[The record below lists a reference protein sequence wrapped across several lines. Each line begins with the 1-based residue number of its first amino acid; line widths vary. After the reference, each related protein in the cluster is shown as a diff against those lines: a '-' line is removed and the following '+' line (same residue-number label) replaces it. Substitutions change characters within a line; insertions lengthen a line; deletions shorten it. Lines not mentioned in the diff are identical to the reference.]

1 MSHEEVI
8 EDMSPENMASGDE
21 VGQFDSQIVRTC
33 ASTILQNDCPFDFFE
48 RSALRN
54 LAKYLNP
61 DLVMPPINVIKAYVF
76 DLYLKEKLKL
86 KQEFATIPNRISLTV
101 DLWES
106 CTTMPYICLTAHF
119 VDADWKLNSKVLN
132 FCRVY
137 PPTGGE
143 MCETMIELLNDW
155 GIEKKIFSL
164 TLDDSFENNV
174 LQEQLK
180 NQLGLQNG
188 LLCDGEFFRV
198 HCFARVLKLIVDEG
212 LQLVSYAVCKIRES
226 ILFVRDSKSRMQKFK
241 ECVEKVG
248 GVDSSVR
255 LHPDMSMTVNSTY
268 LMLESALKYRSVFE
282 SLHLYDDD
290 YKLCPSVEQ
299 WKRVEKICAF
309 LLPFSETVNMI
320 NGTTHPT
327 SNLYFLQVWK
337 VQCVLVESLGVEDEV
352 IKKMAERMMSEF
364 QKYWDEYSLVL
375 ALGAV
380 LDPRMKLSRL
390 AYCYSKL
397 DASTCEKKLQD
408 VKSKLYML
416 FDKYSSKST
425 SSGVHRT
432 IQDQSSSMPLQKS
445 LSDRVFDELKVHHQ
459 QLVTETGKS
468 QLDIYLDESNLDFRS
483 YEDMDVLQW
492 WKSNNDRFPD
502 LSLLACD
509 LLSVPIATVASD
521 YEFCMGSR
529 VFNKYK
535 DRMLPMNMD
544 ARFFTRSWLYNFG
557 SNDGEDDDDDFDGE
571 DDDDDFDGEDD
582 DNDFDGEDG
591 DDDFEEMIN
600 ELDDG
605 EDGDE

>member
-1 MSHEEVI
+1 MSHEEDI
-8 EDMSPENMASGDE
+8 EDMSPENMESGADL
-21 VGQFDSQIVRTC
+21 GQFDSRTVSTC
-33 ASTILQNDCPFDFFE
+33 ASMILQNDYPFDFFE
-48 RSALRN
+48 RSGLRN

-61 DLVMPPINVIKAYVF
+61 DIVMPPINVIKAYVF

-86 KQEFATIPNRISLTV
+86 KQELATIPNRISLTV

-106 CTTMPYICLTAHF
+106 CTTMHYICLTAHF
-119 VDADWKLNSKVLN
+119 VDADWKLSSKILK
-132 FCRVY
+132 FCTVD
-137 PPTGGE
+137 PAADE
-143 MCETMIELLNDW
+143 MCERIVEFLSDW
-155 GIEKKIFSL
+155 GIEKKIFSV
-164 TLDDSFENNV
+164 TLDDAFENDIV
-174 LQEQLK
+174 QEKLK
-180 NQLGLQNG
+180 TQLGLQNG
-188 LLCDGEFFRV
+188 LLCDGEFFHV

-212 LQLVSYAVCKIRES
+212 LQLLSYAVCKIRES
-226 ILFVRDSKSRMQKFK
+226 ILYVRDSKSRMQKFK
-241 ECVEKVG
+241 ECGEKVG

-282 SLHLYDDD
+282 SLHLYDDN

-299 WKRVEKICAF
+299 WERVEKICAF
-309 LLPFSETVNMI
+309 LLPFSETANMI

-364 QKYWDEYSLVL
+364 KKYWDEYSLVL

-380 LDPRMKLSRL
+380 LDPRMKLSTL

-397 DASTCEKKLQD
+397 DASTCERKLQD

-416 FDKYSSKST
+416 FDQYSSKST

-432 IQDQSSSMPLQKS
+432 IQDQSSSVPLQKS

-468 QLDIYLDESNLDFRS
+468 QLDIYLDESNLDFRC

-492 WKSNNDRFPD
+492 WKSNIDRFPD
-502 LSLLACD
+502 LSLLARD
-509 LLSVPIATVASD
+509 LLSVSITAVASTH
-521 YEFCMGSR
+521 EFCTDSR

-535 DRMLPMNMD
+535 DRILPMNMD
-544 ARFFTRSWLYNFG
+544 ARFCTRSWLYNFG

-571 DDDDDFDGEDD
+571 DDNDDFDGEDD
-582 DNDFDGEDG
+582 

>member
-1 MSHEEVI
+1 MEFDDEVDQMESSRLNTCATMILELDLPYDLFEHKGMRRYTESLNPNAVIPPKNVI
-8 EDMSPENMASGDE
+8 E
-21 VGQFDSQIVRTC
+21 
-33 ASTILQNDCPFDFFE
+33 
-48 RSALRN
+48 
-54 LAKYLNP
+54 
-61 DLVMPPINVIKAYVF
+61 AYVTH
-76 DLYLKEKLKL
+76 LYSKEKSKLKEVL
-86 KQEFATIPNRISLTV
+86 ATIPNRISLSF

-164 TLDDSFENNV
+164 TLDDTFENNV

-180 NQLGLQNG
+180 NHLGLQNG
-188 LLCDGEFFRV
+188 LLCDGEFFHAR
-198 HCFARVLKLIVDEG
+198 CFARVLNLIVEEG
-212 LQLVSYAVCKIRES
+212 LKLVGDAVCKIRES
-226 ILFVRDSKSRMQKFK
+226 VIFVRHSKSRRENFK
-241 ECVEKVG
+241 ACIEKVG

-255 LHPDMSMTVNSTY
+255 LHLDSSMSLNSTY
-268 LMLESALKYRSVFE
+268 AMLESALKYQCVLE
-282 SLHLYDDD
+282 SLHLFEDNYE
-290 YKLCPSVEQ
+290 LCPSVEE

-309 LLPFSETVNMI
+309 LLPFCEMANLI

-327 SNLYFLQVWK
+327 ANLYFLQIWK
-337 VQCVLVESLGVEDEV
+337 VQCVLVESLRDEDEV

-364 QKYWDEYSLVL
+364 EKYWDEYSVVL

-380 LDPRMKLSRL
+380 LDPRVKLSTL

-397 DASTCEKKLQD
+397 DASTSERKLQQ

-416 FDKYSSKST
+416 FDKYSSKNT
-425 SSGVHRT
+425 SYGVQGT
-432 IQDQSSSMPLQKS
+432 IQDQSSPLQKKLKS
-445 LSDRVFDELKVHHQ
+445 SSHGLFDELKVHHQ

-468 QLDIYLDESNLDFRS
+468 QLDVYLDESNLDFRC

-492 WKSNNDRFPD
+492 WKSNNSRFPD
-502 LSLLACD
+502 LSILACD

-535 DRMLPMNMD
+535 DLMLPENIET
-544 ARFFTRSWLYNFG
+544 RICTRSWLYSFV
-557 SNDGEDDDDDFDGE
+557 SDDGEDEDDDDD
-571 DDDDDFDGEDD
+571 DDDDE
-582 DNDFDGEDG
+582 
-591 DDDFEEMIN
+591 DFEEQMN
-600 ELDDG
+600 EIEGDEKMEQASNDFHFEDDG
-605 EDGDE
+605 VGGDD